1 VSEDFDA
8 ATDGLGDGG
17 RAFLKTT
24 CVGTAFGP
32 NQTVTAPP
40 DE

>member
-8 ATDGLGDGG
+8 ATDGLGGR

-32 NQTVTAPP
+32 NQTVMAPP